1 MQDYRKVAKDKIEE
15 VEEDTRKHGDPALL
29 FEEYQVPLTLAVL
42 DKLDRIIELLEIQ
55 TPQHIVHGM
64 PSSSLP
70 RPHTHP
76 RSQPVLGTP
85 PA

>member
-15 VEEDTRKHGDPALL
+15 VEEDTRRHGDPALL

-55 TPQHIVHGM
+55 TPQHILHGK

-70 RPHTHP
+70 IPRTHP
-76 RSQPVLGTP
+76 HSQPALDTP
-85 PA
+85 HA